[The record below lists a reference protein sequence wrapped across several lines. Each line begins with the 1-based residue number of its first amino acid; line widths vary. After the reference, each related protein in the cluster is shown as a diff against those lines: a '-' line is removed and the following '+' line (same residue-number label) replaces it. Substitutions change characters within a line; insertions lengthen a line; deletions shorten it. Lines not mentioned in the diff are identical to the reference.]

1 MSDNLTIHYVELS
14 QATID
19 ERIQEALAKKPH
31 AAAGPSEHTYLRR
44 LDGDLLTRWETS
56 TLTAD
61 DLRTV
66 ADLADTEWNDIDQ
79 RYAHLGLTA
88 ANGYESRYQKRLRSD
103 AGIFRDLAGKR
114 DAAGN

>member
-1 MSDNLTIHYVELS
+1 MTDSLPIHYVE
-14 QATID
+14 QAQTTVD

-31 AAAGPSEHTYLRR
+31 AAAPSEHTYLGR
-44 LDGDLLTRWETS
+44 LDGDLLTRWEAN

-61 DLRTV
+61 DLRAI

-103 AGIFRDLAGKR
+103 AAAFRDLAGTQ
-114 DAAGN
+114 DAASN